1 MQQTFVSSAAMPQI
15 PPTFANEGKN
25 EPAVYHQERDM
36 LPHPDAGAHSIEF
49 GGLDTFSLNVLWKI
63 VTNESNQSA
72 LAQYTTV
79 SPQNSIRVL
88 L

>member
-1 MQQTFVSSAAMPQI
+1 MQQTFVSSATMP
-15 PPTFANEGKN
+15 
-25 EPAVYHQERDM
+25 HQERDM
-36 LPHPDAGAHSIEF
+36 LPHPDAGAHCIEF

-79 SPQNSIRVL
+79 SPSK
-88 L
+88 